1 MSRRR
6 HRRYRVKSKLR
17 LAVTLICVA
26 LCAVG
31 LCILL
36 KNGTAA
42 ALNYMSKTPDNGGKP
57 ATTPNNNDPDAIQGA
72 TPVSGEIPP
81 DTDSKDIAITIAA
94 AGDIMFHD
102 KQLGGGYD
110 EATGTYNFNKYFD
123 SVKDIISAADLAIA
137 NFETTT
143 CGNDL
148 YKYQG
153 YPVFN
158 SPDEVID
165 AVKYAG
171 FDVLSTVNN
180 HCLDTGKTG
189 MLRTLEKINAKGLST
204 VGTYAQKPDTRV
216 LMKDVKGVKIGIL
229 AYTELL
235 NSYGGMTAD
244 ELNVMV
250 NTFDKAKIKED
261 VQYAKENGADLVILI
276 AHWGVEYAHST
287 SASQQDLADYAFN
300 EGVDIILGSHPHV
313 IQESKNLKYDGK
325 DVFVVYSMG
334 NFISNQRYE
343 ELQNEYTEDG
353 LIITFDIKKN
363 AETGKTTIEAVNYT
377 PTWVYREKEAGKEK
391 YNYKVYPI
399 MDYIESEDVPQ
410 DAKTRMQ
417 RSYKDTM
424 SKMDTSRSK
433 TE

>member
-6 HRRYRVKSKLR
+6 RRRYRVKSKLR
-17 LAVTLICVA
+17 LAVSLICLV

-31 LCILL
+31 IFILL

-42 ALNYMSKTPDNGGKP
+42 ALSYMNKTPDKEGGP
-57 ATTPNNNDPDAIQGA
+57 TPVQGTVEPNATLGA
-72 TPVSGEIPP
+72 EPVSGEIPP
-81 DTDSKDIAITIAA
+81 TTGSKDVNITIAA

-123 SVKDIISAADLAIA
+123 GVKDIISSADLAIA

-165 AVKYAG
+165 AIKYAG

-216 LMKDVKGVKIGIL
+216 LMKDVQGVKIGIL

-235 NSYGGMTAD
+235 NSYGGMTAE
-244 ELNVMV
+244 ELNAMV
-250 NTFDKAKIKED
+250 NTFDKAKMKED
-261 VQYAKENGADLVILI
+261 IQYAKDNGADLVILI

-287 SASQQDLADYAFN
+287 SSSQQDLADYAFK

-313 IQESKNLKYDGK
+313 IQESKNLKYDGR

-353 LIITFDIKKN
+353 VIITFDIKKS
-363 AETGKTTIEAVNYT
+363 AETGKTTIESVNYT
-377 PTWVYREKEAGKEK
+377 PTWVYREKEANKEK
-391 YNYKVYPI
+391 YDYRIYPI
-399 MDYIESEDVPQ
+399 MKYIESEDVPQ

-433 TE
+433 E